1 MRHQRIGH
9 TRRLMVTGTALA
21 MLLIGLMA
29 SPALADQPTEWT
41 LERVVEGGTNPCD
54 PSTSQTVY
62 LVFHVKEHQHEN
74 NVVLTVTTEVSTDD
88 GFSALG
94 HETRV
99 ITDRTFRTMYN
110 FMHTNPETGQKFS
123 LKGRI
128 VQDLTTG
135 EVLVDEREFYCVRS

>member
-1 MRHQRIGH
+1 MRHVWH
-9 TRRLMVTGTALA
+9 TKPSLIRGVAFALLLTGLV
-21 MLLIGLMA
+21 A

-41 LERVVEGGTNPCD
+41 LERVMEGAGNPCD
-54 PSTSQTVY
+54 PSYSQTVS
-62 LVFHVKEHQHEN
+62 LVFHIREHQHEN
-74 NVVLTVTTEVSTDD
+74 NVVWTITTEVSIDD
-88 GFSALG
+88 GFSAIG

-123 LKGRI
+123 LHGRL

-135 EVLVDEREFYCVRS
+135 EVLVDKHEFSCVRS